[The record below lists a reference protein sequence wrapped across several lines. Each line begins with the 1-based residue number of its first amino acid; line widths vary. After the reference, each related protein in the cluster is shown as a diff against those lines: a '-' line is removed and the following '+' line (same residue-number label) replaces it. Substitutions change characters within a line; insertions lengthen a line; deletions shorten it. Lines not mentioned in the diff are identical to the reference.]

1 MCWKKAENRRCYGTL
16 FVAKKN
22 VWMNI
27 EQEPVIGDWMQ
38 KVVGFHFRWCRVQ
51 GKNGTMQCEQKHIHS
66 SMVTTAQCTLA
77 NALKTIELPLPMQSS
92 DTVEHE
98 HVFYTT
104 SESDKVAHVQCTALC
119 ESKYLYSFPHK
130 KYFFFI
136 RCTDNDSKLIV
147 K

>member
-1 MCWKKAENRRCYGTL
+1 
-16 FVAKKN
+16 
-22 VWMNI
+22 MNI

-66 SMVTTAQCTLA
+66 SMVTIAQFTLA

-98 HVFYTT
+98 HVFSYTT
-104 SESDKVAHVQCTALC
+104 SESDKVAHVQCAMWIQIFVLVST
-119 ESKYLYSFPHK
+119 
-130 KYFFFI
+130 
-136 RCTDNDSKLIV
+136 
-147 K
+147 